1 MIIPNI
7 WENRKCSKPPTR
19 FWYTLCTNRCQKAP
33 NAEDPKLLL
42 STSFPRARQGPPKV
56 LEALRTWILRD
67 LGWENDRQYDTVTDD
82 NRKSSYP
89 RCQQMTK
96 ASKGPIYKR
105 TDDAQRTDCFS
116 RFRDS
121 TRYLLGH
128 VSRSWTTYQLLGFNS
143 IWIHQNQRTWWY
155 MHKY

>member
-1 MIIPNI
+1 MVFPSAGISLEIL
-7 WENRKCSKPPTR
+7 PTMP
-19 FWYTLCTNRCQKAP
+19 A
-33 NAEDPKLLL
+33 
-42 STSFPRARQGPPKV
+42 
-56 LEALRTWILRD
+56 
-67 LGWENDRQYDTVTDD
+67 DD
-82 NRKSSYP
+82 F
-89 RCQQMTK
+89 Q

-143 IWIHQNQRTWWY
+143 IFEFTRIGVHDGTCINI
-155 MHKY
+155 K